1 MKHIIKKI
9 LKESDFDWIKDV
21 PSFIEITEPVAQ
33 TNPKNMYRLY
43 WTNGYGEEYG
53 TWADNWHNFKAD
65 SNGEHMLKRYVQMLV
80 NGFNSSGYFTIDK
93 LIDLYL
99 EGGHDYI
106 VTDWMKS
113 ELSKIPEDDDHM
125 SEREALREM
134 LSEDLYDL
142 GLLPWDSYH
151 SSDATVERWSVTY
164 FDENGIEFKTKI
176 NRM

>member
-9 LKESDFDWIKDV
+9 LKESDFDWIKDI

-43 WTNGYGEEYG
+43 WTNGFGGESG
-53 TWADNWHNFKAD
+53 TWSDNWHNFKTD

-80 NGFNSSGYFTIDK
+80 NGFNSSGYFSIDK
-93 LIDLYL
+93 LVDLYL
-99 EGGHDYI
+99 QGGHDYI
-106 VTDWMKS
+106 VTDWMMG

-142 GLLPWDSYH
+142 GLLPFDFLRNN
-151 SSDATVERWSVTY
+151 DATLERWWVTY

>member
-1 MKHIIKKI
+1 MKILIKKI

-43 WTNGYGEEYG
+43 WTNGFGEEYG
-53 TWADNWHNFKAD
+53 TWADNWYNFKAD
-65 SNGEHMLKRYVQMLV
+65 SNGEHMLKRYVQMFV
-80 NGFNSSGYFTIDK
+80 NGFNSSGYFSIDT
-93 LIDLYL
+93 LVDLYL
-99 EGGHDYI
+99 QGGHDYI

-125 SEREALREM
+125 SEKEALREM

-142 GLLPWDSYH
+142 GVLTHDHYNYSH
-151 SSDATVERWSVTY
+151 ATLERWSVTY

-176 NRM
+176 NIM

>member
-1 MKHIIKKI
+1 M
-9 LKESDFDWIKDV
+9 F
-21 PSFIEITEPVAQ
+21 
-33 TNPKNMYRLY
+33 
-43 WTNGYGEEYG
+43 
-53 TWADNWHNFKAD
+53 
-65 SNGEHMLKRYVQMLV
+65 V
-80 NGFNSSGYFTIDK
+80 NGFNSSGYFSIDT

-113 ELSKIPEDDDHM
+113 ELSKIPEDDDPM
-125 SEREALREM
+125 SDREALREM

-142 GLLPWDSYH
+142 GLLPRDDYNYSH
-151 SSDATVERWSVTY
+151 ATVERWSVTY